1 MTACANAMHRGVGW
15 HAKCVTH
22 RSTEPSVRHNARTRR
37 ATAMVFV
44 RGMGDARAT
53 KGGRAAIV
61 RCVILGSAGM
71 RARASVIQRPL
82 ARGREDAYR
91 GLGASASMRSQVN
104 RAKNARRVALALNAK
119 ARAIRDTL
127 AVDKVA
133 ATEMENVNV
142 IRDGRESTVI
152 TALQV
157 LMESIARFSVQASTR
172 AVVTAGVHL
181 RASAYARRDGQ
192 GSTVITVQH

>member
-1 MTACANAMHRGVGW
+1 
-15 HAKCVTH
+15 
-22 RSTEPSVRHNARTRR
+22 
-37 ATAMVFV
+37 
-44 RGMGDARAT
+44 
-53 KGGRAAIV
+53 
-61 RCVILGSAGM
+61 
-71 RARASVIQRPL
+71 
-82 ARGREDAYR
+82 
-91 GLGASASMRSQVN
+91 MRSQVN